1 MVFTRL
7 LLSILFTLLFS
18 LQEISG
24 ERQNI
29 EDLMEFIDLNIK
41 NENNPDALISL
52 QNLED
57 LSESR
62 MDNLRVL
69 INRMDKILNFIEL
82 NFKNINLDGLFGIR
96 IGEGII
102 FNNNIMILYKLS
114 FV

>member
-69 INRMDKILNFIEL
+69 INRMDKILSFIEL